1 MSICAECLECAD
13 MVLLLNI
20 RRIFFIYLLILLSAT
35 SAWSDDLNPR
45 DLRLIPE
52 PRLSTFVFE
61 TYEFDQQATI
71 DHYNQLF
78 EGRSA
83 TEIVHFLESN
93 GYNVRFTDRNTL
105 QFTVRK
111 NVTFFEY
118 SAYFKLIFDNSVF
131 RSADVYGWGIK

>member
-35 SAWSDDLNPR
+35 SAWSDNLNPR

-52 PRLSTFVFE
+52 PRLSTFVFGNYQPDRQGTNE
-61 TYEFDQQATI
+61 
-71 DHYNQLF
+71 HYNQLF

-83 TEIVHFLESN
+83 TEIVHFLEEN
-93 GYNVRFTDRNTL
+93 GYYVFFPESSFL
-105 QFTVRK
+105 FFTVRK
-111 NVTFFEY
+111 NVIFFDY
-118 SAYFKLIFDNSVF
+118 SARVELEFNNGIF